1 MPSPIEQAIRQIC
14 EEKGLAYEAVLETI
28 EAALAAA
35 FRKDFGDKN
44 QNLEAEF
51 DPETAKTR
59 IFDVKTVV
67 EDVDL
72 EEIEAAEEAR
82 REKISEREAKIAE
95 LKDAGKDIPE
105 DLEEPLED
113 DGPSFN
119 PKTEIMISE
128 AKEIDKEIELEQV
141 LRQELELPGEFG
153 RMAAM
158 TAKQVITQKLREAE
172 REVLYSEYKELENEV
187 LTGTVQRREGKIILV
202 DLGRATGVI
211 RPEDQIAYERYN
223 SGDRLK
229 FFVRQVTLTTKG
241 PEILLSRTSEEL
253 VRRMFEIEIPEVSE
267 SSVEIRAIA
276 REAGSRSKI
285 AVWTSDEN
293 IDPIGACIGQRG
305 TRIQTIIAELGGEKI
320 DIIEWSD
327 DPQDFIANALSP
339 AKVKGIEINEE
350 EKSAIAS
357 VAADQLS
364 LAIGKN
370 GQNVRLAARLVGW
383 RINVADAEEGTE
395 SGEAGPG
402 SAGETEEETENTESK
417 DQVEPVPE
425 KLEDKE
431 KVSTEEVA
439 EAEEEEQEA
448 EEKKETD
455 DPYVESVEEGVEK
468 EASEETKGE

>member
-1 MPSPIEQAIRQIC
+1 MPSPIEQAMRQIC

-28 EAALAAA
+28 ESALAAA

-51 DPETAKTR
+51 DPETAQTR

-82 REKISEREAKIAE
+82 REKIAEREAMIAE
-95 LKDAGKDIPE
+95 LKEADKEIPE
-105 DLEEPLED
+105 ELEEPLED

-172 REVLYSEYKELENEV
+172 REVLYSEFKEMENEV
-187 LTGTVQRREGKIILV
+187 ITGTVQRREGKIILV

-267 SSVEIRAIA
+267 ASVEIMAIA
-276 REAGSRSKI
+276 REAGSRTKL
-285 AVWTSDEN
+285 AVRTGDEN

-327 DPQDFIANALSP
+327 DPQDYIANALSP
-339 AKVKGIEINEE
+339 AKIKGIEINEE

-383 RINVADAEEGTE
+383 RINVADAEGDTEQAEGDTE
-395 SGEAGPG
+395 QA
-402 SAGETEEETENTESK
+402 ESE

-425 KLEDKE
+425 KLEDQE
-431 KVSTEEVA
+431 DLSTEEVA
-439 EAEEEEQEA
+439 EAEEEEQK
-448 EEKKETD
+448 EEESEET
-455 DPYVESVEEGVEK
+455 
-468 EASEETKGE
+468 SEETKEESSSAKATEDK